1 MATLSNILD
10 PEVRAQALVRVG
22 YFDDSKKR
30 GRQVDYRRL
39 LDWFVDFS
47 RKDLAKMSPAEQFSL
62 REEIRALQ
70 EEGLNY
76 TVNDAS
82 VISHWIQTQ
91 EAVAVYLKALTE
103 TGQLYSE
110 PFQLKFSF
118 TVPRFIPQGATQFK
132 EPIYVGEFVEPF
144 DGKGLL
150 YLLILALRHAGDR
163 LRYCKHCSTL
173 FVQARR
179 KQQFCKRECQ
189 QVASMRE
196 LRNKRMKEQKAR
208 ETKRRSAHVNRRASH
223 GKKRRERPRHPAT
236 KRP

>member
-1 MATLSNILD
+1 MANISNILD
-10 PEVRAQALVRVG
+10 PDVRARALARIG
-22 YFDDSKKR
+22 YFDDTKKQ
-30 GRQVDYRRL
+30 GRQADYRRL
-39 LDWFVDFS
+39 LGWFVDFS

-82 VISHWIQTQ
+82 VVSHWVQTQ
-91 EAVAVYLKALTE
+91 EAVAVYLKTLTE

-118 TVPRFIPQGATQFK
+118 TVPRFFPQGETQFK

-173 FVQARR
+173 YVQARR
-179 KQQFCKRECQ
+179 KQQFCKRKCQ

-196 LRNKRMKEQKAR
+196 LRDRRMKKREAR
-208 ETKRRSAHVNRRASH
+208 MTKRRSAQVNRRVSY
-223 GKKRRERPRHPAT
+223 GKKRR
-236 KRP
+236 

>member
-1 MATLSNILD
+1 MATISNILD
-10 PEVRAQALVRVG
+10 PEVRARALVRIG
-22 YFDDSKKR
+22 YFDDTKKR

-39 LDWFVDFS
+39 LGWFVDFS
-47 RKDLAKMSPAEQFSL
+47 RKNLAKMSPAEQFSL

-82 VISHWIQTQ
+82 VISHWLQTQ
-91 EAVAVYLKALTE
+91 EAVAHYLRTLSE
-103 TGQLYSE
+103 TGQFYSE

-118 TVPRFIPQGATQFK
+118 TVPRFLPQGVAQFK
-132 EPIYVGEFVEPF
+132 ERIYVGEFVEPF

-163 LRYCKHCSTL
+163 LRYCEHCSTL

-179 KQQFCKRECQ
+179 KQRFCTRQHQ
-189 QVASMRE
+189 QVASMRD
-196 LRNKRMKEQKAR
+196 LRATPPKAR
-208 ETKRRSAHVNRRASH
+208 EARKRRRRSTKRKRSVSH
-223 GKKRRERPRHPAT
+223 GQKGR
-236 KRP
+236 

>member
-1 MATLSNILD
+1 MATISNILD
-10 PEVRAQALVRVG
+10 PDVRARALVRIG
-22 YFDDSKKR
+22 YFDDTKKR

-39 LDWFVDFS
+39 LGWFVDFS
-47 RKDLAKMSPAEQFSL
+47 RKNLAKMSPAEQFSL

-82 VISHWIQTQ
+82 VVSHWVQTQ
-91 EAVAVYLKALTE
+91 EAVAHYLKTLTE
-103 TGQLYSE
+103 TGQIYSE
-110 PFQLKFSF
+110 PFQLKFFF
-118 TVPRFIPQGATQFK
+118 TVPRFIPK
-132 EPIYVGEFVEPF
+132 EAAQLKERIYVGEFVEPF

-150 YLLILALRHAGDR
+150 YLLVLALRHAGDR

-196 LRNKRMKEQKAR
+196 LRDRRMKEQKAR
-208 ETKRRSAHVNRRASH
+208 KTKRALSQVRRRVIH
-223 GKKRRERPRHPAT
+223 GKKRR
-236 KRP
+236 

>member
-1 MATLSNILD
+1 MAIISNILD
-10 PEVRAQALVRVG
+10 PEVRARALVRIG
-22 YFDDSKKR
+22 YFDDTKKQ

-39 LDWFVDFS
+39 LGWFVDFS
-47 RKDLAKMSPAEQFSL
+47 RKDLEKMSPAEQFSL

-82 VISHWIQTQ
+82 VIRHWIQTQ
-91 EAVAVYLKALTE
+91 DAVAHYLKTLTE
-103 TGQLYSE
+103 TGQFYSE
-110 PFQLKFSF
+110 PFQLKFFF
-118 TVPRFIPQGATQFK
+118 TVPRFLPQGSAQFK
-132 EPIYVGEFVEPF
+132 ERIYFGEFVESF

-150 YLLILALRHAGDR
+150 YLLILALRQAGDR

-196 LRNKRMKEQKAR
+196 LRERRMKEQKAR
-208 ETKRRSAHVNRRASH
+208 KTKRRSSQVNRRASH
-223 GKKRRERPRHPAT
+223 GKKRR
-236 KRP
+236 

>member
-1 MATLSNILD
+1 MTNISNILD
-10 PEVRAQALVRVG
+10 SEVRARALVRIG
-22 YFDDSKKR
+22 YFDDTKKR

-39 LDWFVDFS
+39 LGWFVDFS

-70 EEGLNY
+70 EEGLNF

-82 VISHWIQTQ
+82 VITHWIQTQ
-91 EAVAVYLKALTE
+91 EAVAHYLKTLTE
-103 TGQLYSE
+103 TGQFYSE

-118 TVPRFIPQGATQFK
+118 TIPQFLPEGAAQLK
-132 EPIYVGEFVEPF
+132 ERIYFGEFVEPF

-150 YLLILALRHAGDR
+150 YLLTLALRHAGDR

-179 KQQFCKRECQ
+179 KQRFCKRECQ
-189 QVASMRE
+189 QVASMRA
-196 LRNKRMKEQKAR
+196 LRMIEREAR
-208 ETKRRSAHVNRRASH
+208 KTKRRSSQANRRASH
-223 GKKRRERPRHPAT
+223 GKKRR
-236 KRP
+236 